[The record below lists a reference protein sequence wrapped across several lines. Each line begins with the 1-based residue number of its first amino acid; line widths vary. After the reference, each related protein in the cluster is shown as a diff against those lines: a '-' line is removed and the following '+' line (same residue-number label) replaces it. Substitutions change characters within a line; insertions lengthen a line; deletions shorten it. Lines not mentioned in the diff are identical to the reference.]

1 MNIIV
6 LAGGNSTEREV
17 SIASGQGVCKA
28 LRERNHKAVL
38 LDPYFGASQKEENLF
53 PTEYDVDKAADAMR
67 EMSSK
72 LEETMKTRKGFFGP
86 NVLEICKEADIVFLA
101 LHGANGEDGKV
112 QSVLDLMGIK
122 YTGSGPLSS
131 GMAMDKGITKMVFEA
146 KGVPTPKGITLEKG
160 KCSSQ
165 LADYGMGFP
174 VIVKPCC
181 GGSSVGVCIAN
192 NQTEYQAALLEAF
205 SYENE
210 VVVEQ
215 FITGREFSV
224 AVVDGKAYPVIEI
237 APLQGFYDYKNKYQ
251 AGSCVE
257 TCPADLSSAL
267 TKEMQKYAEM
277 GYKALNLQAYARLDF
292 LMDDEGNMYCLEANT
307 LPGMTPTSL
316 IPQEGTILRFLSIK
330 RNGIHQNIFSGAITD
345 CQKFLC
351 CADCLIAFRYT
362 LLQWCFLFRFHFRTR
377 WSYAFCWHCL

>member
-72 LEETMKTRKGFFGP
+72 LEETVKTRKGFFGP

-165 LADYGMGFP
+165 FADYGMGFP

-316 IPQEGTILRFLSIK
+316 IPQEAK
-330 RNGIHQNIFSGAITD
+330 AIGMD
-345 CQKFLC
+345 YPQLC
-351 CADCLIAFRYT
+351 EKLIEVSLKKY
-362 LLQWCFLFRFHFRTR
+362 Q
-377 WSYAFCWHCL
+377 

>member
-131 GMAMDKGITKMVFEA
+131 GMAMDNGITKMVFEA

-160 KCSSQ
+160 NCSSQ
-165 LADYGMGFP
+165 FADYGMGFP

-316 IPQEGTILRFLSIK
+316 IPQEAK
-330 RNGIHQNIFSGAITD
+330 AIGMD
-345 CQKFLC
+345 YPQLC
-351 CADCLIAFRYT
+351 EKLIEVSLKKY
-362 LLQWCFLFRFHFRTR
+362 Q
-377 WSYAFCWHCL
+377 

>member
-1 MNIIV
+1 M
-6 LAGGNSTEREV
+6 
-17 SIASGQGVCKA
+17 
-28 LRERNHKAVL
+28 
-38 LDPYFGASQKEENLF
+38 
-53 PTEYDVDKAADAMR
+53 
-67 EMSSK
+67 
-72 LEETMKTRKGFFGP
+72 
-86 NVLEICKEADIVFLA
+86 
-101 LHGANGEDGKV
+101 
-112 QSVLDLMGIK
+112 
-122 YTGSGPLSS
+122 
-131 GMAMDKGITKMVFEA
+131 
-146 KGVPTPKGITLEKG
+146 
-160 KCSSQ
+160 
-165 LADYGMGFP
+165 
-174 VIVKPCC
+174 
-181 GGSSVGVCIAN
+181 GVCIAN

-316 IPQEGTILRFLSIK
+316 IPQEAKTI
-330 RNGIHQNIFSGAITD
+330 GMDYPQ
-345 CQKFLC
+345 LC
-351 CADCLIAFRYT
+351 EKLIEVSLKKY
-362 LLQWCFLFRFHFRTR
+362 Q
-377 WSYAFCWHCL
+377 

>member
-316 IPQEGTILRFLSIK
+316 IPQEAK
-330 RNGIHQNIFSGAITD
+330 AIGMD
-345 CQKFLC
+345 YPQLC
-351 CADCLIAFRYT
+351 EKLIEVSLKKY
-362 LLQWCFLFRFHFRTR
+362 Q
-377 WSYAFCWHCL
+377 

>member
-38 LDPYFGASQKEENLF
+38 LDPYFGASKKEENLF
-53 PTEYDVDKAADAMR
+53 PAEYDVDKAADIMR

-224 AVVDGKAYPVIEI
+224 AVVDKKAYPVIEI

-257 TCPADLSSAL
+257 TCPAEISSAL

-277 GYKALNLQAYARLDF
+277 GYEALNLQAYARLDF

-316 IPQEGTILRFLSIK
+316 IPQEAK
-330 RNGIHQNIFSGAITD
+330 AIGMD
-345 CQKFLC
+345 YPQLC
-351 CADCLIAFRYT
+351 EKLIEVSLKKY
-362 LLQWCFLFRFHFRTR
+362 Q
-377 WSYAFCWHCL
+377 

>member
-146 KGVPTPKGITLEKG
+146 KGVPTPKGIMLEKG

-316 IPQEGTILRFLSIK
+316 IPQEAK
-330 RNGIHQNIFSGAITD
+330 AIGMD
-345 CQKFLC
+345 YPQLC
-351 CADCLIAFRYT
+351 EKLIEVSLKKY
-362 LLQWCFLFRFHFRTR
+362 Q
-377 WSYAFCWHCL
+377 

>member
-1 MNIIV
+1 M
-6 LAGGNSTEREV
+6 

-38 LDPYFGASQKEENLF
+38 LDPYFGASKKEENLF
-53 PTEYDVDKAADAMR
+53 PAEYDVDKAADTMR

-165 LADYGMGFP
+165 FADYGMGFP

-316 IPQEGTILRFLSIK
+316 IPQEAK
-330 RNGIHQNIFSGAITD
+330 AIGMD
-345 CQKFLC
+345 YPQLC
-351 CADCLIAFRYT
+351 EKLIEVSLKKY
-362 LLQWCFLFRFHFRTR
+362 Q
-377 WSYAFCWHCL
+377 

>member
-38 LDPYFGASQKEENLF
+38 LDPYFGASKKEENLF
-53 PTEYDVDKAADAMR
+53 PAEYDVDKAADTMR

-165 LADYGMGFP
+165 LADYGMEFP

-224 AVVDGKAYPVIEI
+224 AVVDKKAYPVIEI

-277 GYKALNLQAYARLDF
+277 GYEALNLQAYARLDF

-316 IPQEGTILRFLSIK
+316 IPQEAK
-330 RNGIHQNIFSGAITD
+330 AIGMD
-345 CQKFLC
+345 YPQLC
-351 CADCLIAFRYT
+351 EKLIEVSLKKY
-362 LLQWCFLFRFHFRTR
+362 Q
-377 WSYAFCWHCL
+377 

>member
-72 LEETMKTRKGFFGP
+72 LEETMKTRKGFFEP

-165 LADYGMGFP
+165 FADYGMGFP

-316 IPQEGTILRFLSIK
+316 IPQEAK
-330 RNGIHQNIFSGAITD
+330 AIGMD
-345 CQKFLC
+345 YPQLC
-351 CADCLIAFRYT
+351 EKLIEVSLKKY
-362 LLQWCFLFRFHFRTR
+362 Q
-377 WSYAFCWHCL
+377 

>member
-1 MNIIV
+1 MKIIV

-122 YTGSGPLSS
+122 YTGTGPLSS

-316 IPQEGTILRFLSIK
+316 IPQEAK
-330 RNGIHQNIFSGAITD
+330 AIGMD
-345 CQKFLC
+345 YPQLC
-351 CADCLIAFRYT
+351 EKLIEVSLKKY
-362 LLQWCFLFRFHFRTR
+362 Q
-377 WSYAFCWHCL
+377 

>member
-1 MNIIV
+1 M
-6 LAGGNSTEREV
+6 

-38 LDPYFGASQKEENLF
+38 LDPYFGASKKEENLF
-53 PTEYDVDKAADAMR
+53 PAEYDVDKAADTMR

-224 AVVDGKAYPVIEI
+224 AVVDKKAYPVIEI

-257 TCPADLSSAL
+257 TCPAEISSAL

-277 GYKALNLQAYARLDF
+277 GYEALNLQAYARLDF

-316 IPQEGTILRFLSIK
+316 IPQEAK
-330 RNGIHQNIFSGAITD
+330 AIGMD
-345 CQKFLC
+345 YPQLC
-351 CADCLIAFRYT
+351 EKLIEVSLKKY
-362 LLQWCFLFRFHFRTR
+362 Q
-377 WSYAFCWHCL
+377 

>member
-38 LDPYFGASQKEENLF
+38 LDPYFGASKKEENLF
-53 PTEYDVDKAADAMR
+53 PAEYDVDKAADTMR

-86 NVLEICKEADIVFLA
+86 NVLGICKEADIVFLA

-224 AVVDGKAYPVIEI
+224 AVVDKKAYPVIEI

-257 TCPADLSSAL
+257 TCPAEISSAL

-277 GYKALNLQAYARLDF
+277 GYEALNLQAYARLDF

-316 IPQEGTILRFLSIK
+316 IPQEAK
-330 RNGIHQNIFSGAITD
+330 AIGMD
-345 CQKFLC
+345 YPQLC
-351 CADCLIAFRYT
+351 EKLIEVSLKKY
-362 LLQWCFLFRFHFRTR
+362 Q
-377 WSYAFCWHCL
+377 

>member
-38 LDPYFGASQKEENLF
+38 LDPYFGASKKEENLF
-53 PTEYDVDKAADAMR
+53 PAEYDVDKAADAMR

-122 YTGSGPLSS
+122 YTGSDPLSS

-165 LADYGMGFP
+165 LSDYGMGFP

-224 AVVDGKAYPVIEI
+224 AVVDKKAYPVIEI

-257 TCPADLSSAL
+257 TCPAEISSAL

-277 GYKALNLQAYARLDF
+277 GYEALNLQAYARLDF

-316 IPQEGTILRFLSIK
+316 IPQEAK
-330 RNGIHQNIFSGAITD
+330 AIGMD
-345 CQKFLC
+345 YPQLC
-351 CADCLIAFRYT
+351 EKLIEVSLKKY
-362 LLQWCFLFRFHFRTR
+362 Q
-377 WSYAFCWHCL
+377 

>member
-38 LDPYFGASQKEENLF
+38 LDPYFGASKKEENLF
-53 PTEYDVDKAADAMR
+53 PAEYDVDKAADTMR

-160 KCSSQ
+160 ICSSQ
-165 LADYGMGFP
+165 LADYGMEFP

-224 AVVDGKAYPVIEI
+224 AVVDKKAYPVIEI

-257 TCPADLSSAL
+257 TCPAEISSAL

-277 GYKALNLQAYARLDF
+277 GYEALNLQAYARLDF

-316 IPQEGTILRFLSIK
+316 IPQEAK
-330 RNGIHQNIFSGAITD
+330 AIGMD
-345 CQKFLC
+345 YPQLC
-351 CADCLIAFRYT
+351 EKLIEVSLKKY
-362 LLQWCFLFRFHFRTR
+362 Q
-377 WSYAFCWHCL
+377 

>member
-38 LDPYFGASQKEENLF
+38 LDPYFGVSQKEENLF

-316 IPQEGTILRFLSIK
+316 IPQEAK
-330 RNGIHQNIFSGAITD
+330 AIGMD
-345 CQKFLC
+345 YPQLC
-351 CADCLIAFRYT
+351 EKLIEVSLKKY
-362 LLQWCFLFRFHFRTR
+362 Q
-377 WSYAFCWHCL
+377 

>member
-38 LDPYFGASQKEENLF
+38 LDPYFGVAKKEENLF
-53 PTEYDVDKAADAMR
+53 PAEYDVDKAADAMR

-86 NVLEICKEADIVFLA
+86 NVLEMCKEADIVFLA

-146 KGVPTPKGITLEKG
+146 KGVPTPKGMTLEKG

-316 IPQEGTILRFLSIK
+316 IPQEAK
-330 RNGIHQNIFSGAITD
+330 AIGMD
-345 CQKFLC
+345 YPQLC
-351 CADCLIAFRYT
+351 EKLIEVSLKKY
-362 LLQWCFLFRFHFRTR
+362 Q
-377 WSYAFCWHCL
+377 

>member
-1 MNIIV
+1 MNIVV

-38 LDPYFGASQKEENLF
+38 LDPYFGALQKENNLF
-53 PTEYDVDKAADAMR
+53 SAEYDVDKAADDMR
-67 EMSSK
+67 KRSSE

-112 QSVLDLMGIK
+112 QSVLDLMGVK

-146 KGVPTPKGITLEKG
+146 KGVPTPKGITLEKD
-160 KCSSQ
+160 KCSSR

-181 GGSSVGVCIAN
+181 GGSSVGVCTAN
-192 NQTEYQAALLEAF
+192 NQEEYQEALAEAF

-224 AVVDGKAYPVIEI
+224 AVVDKKAYPVIEI

-257 TCPADLSSAL
+257 TCPAELSSAL

-277 GYKALNLQAYARLDF
+277 GYEALNLQAYARLDF
-292 LMDDEGNMYCLEANT
+292 LMDEEGNMYCLEANT

-316 IPQEGTILRFLSIK
+316 IPQEAK
-330 RNGIHQNIFSGAITD
+330 AIGMD
-345 CQKFLC
+345 YPQLC
-351 CADCLIAFRYT
+351 EKLIEVSLKKY
-362 LLQWCFLFRFHFRTR
+362 Q
-377 WSYAFCWHCL
+377 

>member
-17 SIASGQGVCKA
+17 SIASGQGVRKA

-181 GGSSVGVCIAN
+181 GGSSVGGCIAN

-316 IPQEGTILRFLSIK
+316 IPQEAK
-330 RNGIHQNIFSGAITD
+330 AIGMD
-345 CQKFLC
+345 YPQLC
-351 CADCLIAFRYT
+351 EKLIEVSLKKY
-362 LLQWCFLFRFHFRTR
+362 Q
-377 WSYAFCWHCL
+377 